1 MKNAS
6 ETVKDFN
13 SDCTT
18 WNVSLI
24 SPFCGVQPQMNAEV
38 QLSTL
43 SVFFILTFGFGVII
57 MMLILWIWKI
67 RVCSKLS
74 PSKPG
79 KMRNR
84 SVDMHV
90 HESIGLLVLYIDE
103 ACSWVRQLA
112 I

>member
-1 MKNAS
+1 MHLKLF
-6 ETVKDFN
+6 KIL
-13 SDCTT
+13 
-18 WNVSLI
+18 SLI
-24 SPFCGVQPQMNAEV
+24 VLLGTSPSYHLFCGVQPQMNAEV

-43 SVFFILTFGFGVII
+43 SVFFFLTFGFGVII

-79 KMRNR
+79 KMRNK

-90 HESIGLLVLYIDE
+90 HESIGLTLMRHAVGLDK
-103 ACSWVRQLA
+103 
-112 I
+112 

>member
-1 MKNAS
+1 MTKSLDHCSYRLKNAS
-6 ETVKDFN
+6 ETVKDFK

-18 WNVSLI
+18 WNFFPSYHL
-24 SPFCGVQPQMNAEV
+24 SCGVQAQVNAEV

-43 SVFFILTFGFGVII
+43 SVFFSLTFGFGVII
-57 MMLILWIWKI
+57 MMLILWIRKI

-74 PSKPG
+74 PG

-90 HESIGLLVLYIDE
+90 H
-103 ACSWVRQLA
+103 
-112 I
+112 